1 MSSAVNPPVANLEG
15 VHISSG
21 QPREAAKKKPR
32 ETGRKPE
39 GTGRFPE
46 GNRKAAR
53 KQKRKLVKH
62 LRPGRFRKVS
72 GRFPEAIPEAEV
84 PRDKN
89 SMASTRETGS
99 NTGSKMFQTAKGDEQ
114 HADKSK
120 TLSEVFPEG
129 FRKHPGSKIVVFC
142 PVVPR
147 TSSGREVIPARMN
160 FAG

>member
-1 MSSAVNPPVANLEG
+1 MRSCWIYIYIYIYIYMSSAVNPPVANLEG

-53 KQKRKLVKH
+53 KQNKKLVKH

-72 GRFPEAIPEAEV
+72 GSNSGSRSAEGQKQHGKHTRNRKKKPEAKCSKRAEKV
-84 PRDKN
+84 SGR
-89 SMASTRETGS
+89 
-99 NTGSKMFQTAKGDEQ
+99 
-114 HADKSK
+114 
-120 TLSEVFPEG
+120 FPEG
-129 FRKHPGSKIVVFC
+129 FRKQS
-142 PVVPR
+142 
-147 TSSGREVIPARMN
+147 REDESR
-160 FAG
+160 AG